1 VIINRKLQNATYR
14 CVTALQEFAIVRVV
28 KNHKED
34 MDMNNVGKSI
44 KKLRAE
50 KGLTQDQLAER
61 LHVTR
66 QAVSNWETGK
76 TQPDIE
82 TLSAMADCFEIPV
95 EELIYGKE
103 TQHHESKVVI
113 NKTTEK
119 GIDIG
124 AAVGV
129 ALAVVLSY
137 TKWQSIGW
145 AIFHGLLNWAYV
157 IYYVIRY

>member
-1 VIINRKLQNATYR
+1 MSNI
-14 CVTALQEFAIVRVV
+14 
-28 KNHKED
+28 
-34 MDMNNVGKSI
+34 GKSI
-44 KKLRAE
+44 KKQRTE
-50 KGLTQDQLAER
+50 KGLTQDQLAEK

-76 TQPDIE
+76 TQPDVE
-82 TLSAMADCFEIPV
+82 TLSALAECFEIPV
-95 EELIYGKE
+95 EELIYGKA
-103 TQHHESKVVI
+103 TGHQESKVVI
-113 NKTTEK
+113 EKTTEK

-145 AIFHGLLNWAYV
+145 AIFHGLLNWVYV
-157 IYYVIRY
+157 IYYVIKY